1 MDSNI
6 NPITC
11 QLRTKFSHLKMEII
25 IVPSHRVLWLPLHS
39 ISSPA
44 STPATWTLQTIVGLY
59 TFAYS
64 APLQFTCPTSLMQ
77 DLVHSYPLRSSL
89 IVFNKH
95 IWFSWAWHVWRYF
108 LVSFVIGL
116 GLCDKIWSM
125 LWVKVTHV
133 SSRLEHLT
141 ARSRLSRI
149 LSFLCHSNWVLEW
162 GWWCEPSHRQ
172 AMLDVQSKKSIF
184 FQTKV
189 VTTGYTDSFP

>member
-1 MDSNI
+1 MSHVGSDHMDSNI

-39 ISSPA
+39 ISSPD

-125 LWVKVTHV
+125 FVGKSNTCLFQARA
-133 SSRLEHLT
+133 SNSRFKTLQNSLFP
-141 ARSRLSRI
+141 LS
-149 LSFLCHSNWVLEW
+149 
-162 GWWCEPSHRQ
+162 
-172 AMLDVQSKKSIF
+172 
-184 FQTKV
+184 
-189 VTTGYTDSFP
+189 